1 MIKEPNL
8 KDFQDLQLNFDMIS
22 KGIRPEGM
30 DFEKF
35 KYYRKICKSLLD
47 RRLKGEIVHISSVY
61 GQPEGT
67 GVTYVKSKELV

>member
-35 KYYRKICKSLLD
+35 KFLAAD
-47 RRLKGEIVHISSVY
+47 ETLKVI
-61 GQPEGT
+61 
-67 GVTYVKSKELV
+67 KAFFD